1 MKQPPDGLPVS
12 SSHSLAL
19 FSSSASAPG
28 ATGAAGVGHGYH
40 KAHLRRMGQA
50 APAEA
55 GLEFTVGLKS
65 LDFPT
70 NPDLYARAL
79 DAAIELLHAD
89 GGMLAMLE
97 PTGQRLVI
105 RRQRVIG
112 VLEENYTALATLGR
126 PSQPLALSGKT
137 HHEDVAAPEL
147 EQTRPL
153 PTVLSASGAAGA
165 SASQLPPLGAA
176 DENFPEEGAAAP
188 LYPPTEAPDTAI
200 VGYACG
206 CGFLGHIWKVNQ
218 AVILSGDKC
227 RALPRDDTTP
237 PDQDLAWHI
246 GAPIRVPDPLLP
258 LAIDEPTPVVGV
270 VAVTFRDKHWSPPK
284 RHLEMLQLHA
294 DRVALALQTA
304 WLEETRH
311 RQASFLHL
319 LHDATLHF
327 STTLD
332 QEQLFAE
339 LHQLITAVLGATSIA
354 ILLYHQ
360 DKEEVEFAYVAEQA
374 TPANRRI
381 VREKHMPAWWKQI
394 KDGAVVTV
402 STPEERRENAR
413 YLQSGWLTDESFESV
428 LIVPLL
434 TRTREHIIGAL
445 GVASKQH
452 RSYSHEQIER
462 LETIAHTAAFAFEN
476 ADLYD
481 RSSRS
486 LEKARSR
493 KRQVAALNNAVSTL
507 NSSLNVDEILQ
518 NVVDQAKILTEA
530 QLCTVFLFENGG
542 KTLIARASNANTTHF
557 RAWGITKLEEIRI
570 PPLGSLMKRLK
581 AGEVVVLN
589 DLETERA
596 SQSAQGEVYRRY
608 DVHSLLLVPIVRQE
622 TLLGLLSV
630 YTPGQRHLFQPEEI
644 ALLGGLA
651 GQAAVALHNA
661 RLYMDLEEALEQQKE
676 LDRLKDDF
684 IVTASHEFR
693 TPLSAIHGY
702 ASLLQR
708 HSAKLSMDQAR
719 RFSTEITRAAQ
730 QLVGMVTTLM
740 DASRLDSRKF
750 SLNPQPG
757 EVRPLAE
764 SALALIQPDI
774 QQPIQ
779 MDIPAGLWVY
789 ADQERL
795 RQVMTNLLINAGKYS
810 PPTSPIDFIARVERQ
825 FIPPET
831 GPAGKPA
838 TQASAS
844 SLHGVPTPGASV
856 IGASEKRGSPSEGAG
871 AELAAEVL
879 PAAQQA
885 EPGMYLV
892 VSVVDRGEGIS
903 PEDQKKLF
911 QKFVRLQRSLT
922 TPVRGT
928 GLGLYICRQ
937 YLTAMGGAI
946 WVESAPGQGSTFRF
960 ALPLLSPLADAA
972 GGGKGSTHG

>member
-1 MKQPPDGLPVS
+1 MKQPPDGLSIS
-12 SSHSLAL
+12 SPHSLAL
-19 FSSSASAPG
+19 FSPSASVPG
-28 ATGAAGVGHGYH
+28 ATGAGGAGHGYH
-40 KAHLRRMGQA
+40 KASLRRMGQGA
-50 APAEA
+50 SAEA
-55 GLEFTVGLKS
+55 GLELSAGLKS
-65 LDFPT
+65 LDVPT
-70 NPDLYARAL
+70 DPDLYARAL

-112 VLEENYTALATLGR
+112 VLEENYTALAALGR
-126 PSQPLALSGKT
+126 PSQPLSLPGKT
-137 HHEDVAAPEL
+137 RQEAGEAPEL
-147 EQTRPL
+147 EKTLPL
-153 PTVLSASGAAGA
+153 PAVHSVPGSAGGLPGQHTLLAAVDGAP
-165 SASQLPPLGAA
+165 S
-176 DENFPEEGAAAP
+176 EGAAAP
-188 LYPPTEAPDTAI
+188 EPAPSEGAPI
-200 VGYACG
+200 IGYACG
-206 CGFLGHIWKVNQ
+206 CGFLGHIWKVNE
-218 AVILSGDKC
+218 AVILADDKC
-227 RALPRDDTTP
+227 RTLPRDETTP
-237 PDQDLAWHI
+237 PDQGLAWHI

-258 LAIDEPTPVVGV
+258 LAIDEPAPVVGV
-270 VAVTFRDKHWSPPK
+270 IAVSFRDKHWSPPR
-284 RHLEMLQLHA
+284 RHLELLQLHA

-311 RQASFLHL
+311 RQANFLRL

-332 QEQLFAE
+332 QEQLLAE
-339 LHQLITAVLGATSIA
+339 LHQLITAVLGASSIA

-360 DKEEVEFAYVAEQA
+360 DKEEVEFAYAAEPG
-374 TPANRRI
+374 TPAKRRA

-402 STPEERRENAR
+402 STSEERREYGR
-413 YLQSGWLTDESFESV
+413 YLQSGWLADGPFEAM
-428 LIVPLL
+428 LLVPLL

-445 GVASKQH
+445 GVASRQPH
-452 RSYSHEQIER
+452 SYTREQIEI

-481 RSSRS
+481 RSTQS

-493 KRQVAALNNAVSTL
+493 KRQVAALNNAVNTL
-507 NSSLNVDEILQ
+507 NASLNVDEILQ
-518 NVVDQAKILTEA
+518 NVVDQAKLLTEA
-530 QLCTVFLFENGG
+530 QLCTVFLFEDDG
-542 KTLIARASNANTTHF
+542 KMVTARASNANQAHF
-557 RAWGITKLEEIRI
+557 RAWGITRLEEICLQ
-570 PPLGSLMKRLK
+570 PLGDVMKRLR

-589 DLETERA
+589 DLESERA
-596 SQSAQGEVYRRY
+596 SQTTQGEVYRRY
-608 DVHSLLLVPIVRQE
+608 NVHSLLLVPILRQE
-622 TLLGLLSV
+622 ALLGLLSV

-661 RLYMDLEEALEQQKE
+661 HLYMDLEQALEQQKE

-708 HSAKLSMDQAR
+708 HSAKLSMEQAR

-789 ADQERL
+789 ADQDRL

-825 FIPPET
+825 FAPPET
-831 GPAGKPA
+831 M
-838 TQASAS
+838 SAA
-844 SLHGVPTPGASV
+844 PP
-856 IGASEKRGSPSEGAG
+856 
-871 AELAAEVL
+871 
-879 PAAQQA
+879 QA
-885 EPGMYLV
+885 EPGTYLV
-892 VSVVDRGEGIS
+892 ISVVDRGEGIS

-946 WVESAPGQGSTFRF
+946 WVESTPGQGSTFRC
-960 ALPLLSPLADAA
+960 ALPLITPPADAA
-972 GGGKGSTHG
+972 DGGKAPAHG